1 MKIKETFVALL
12 LISGAMT
19 VGSKAIASDFSNSK
33 NSPKIPAYSQPYLEH
48 NFSPTTFN
56 YSFKKLGLSNPYSP
70 AGMPYQLRNVQM
82 SSNNDICEY
91 IGMAISA
98 FSSGDYI
105 TAKRILDLIMV
116 IDPNIGYAYVLR
128 GLSFLMLES
137 PVSAIT
143 NLEKGLTLLK
153 QENSEESQYL
163 AELVKNLIP
172 MVKITYSI

>member
-56 YSFKKLGLSNPYSP
+56 YSLKKLGLSNPYSP
-70 AGMPYQLRNVQM
+70 AGMPYQIRNVQM

-91 IGMAISA
+91 LGMAISA
-98 FSSGDYI
+98 FSSGDYS
-105 TAKRILDLIMV
+105 TAKIILDTIIGV
-116 IDPNIGYAYVLR
+116 DPNIGYAYILR

-172 MVKITYSI
+172 MLKITYSI

>member
-12 LISGAMT
+12 LISGAMS
-19 VGSKAIASDFSNSK
+19 VGSKAIASDFTTSK
-33 NSPKIPAYSQPYLEH
+33 KSPSTYSQVSLNPQF
-48 NFSPTTFN
+48 NPNGFN
-56 YSFKKLGLSNPYSP
+56 YSFKQLGLSNQYSP
-70 AGMPYQLRNVQM
+70 TGMPYQIRNVQM

-91 IGMAISA
+91 LGIAISA

-105 TAKRILDLIMV
+105 TAKRVLDLIMV

-143 NLEKGLTLLK
+143 NLEKGFALLK

>member
-1 MKIKETFVALL
+1 
-12 LISGAMT
+12 
-19 VGSKAIASDFSNSK
+19 
-33 NSPKIPAYSQPYLEH
+33 
-48 NFSPTTFN
+48 
-56 YSFKKLGLSNPYSP
+56 
-70 AGMPYQLRNVQM
+70 M

-105 TAKRILDLIMV
+105 TAKRVLDLIMV

-128 GLSFLMLES
+128 GLSYLMLES

-143 NLEKGLTLLK
+143 NLEKGFALLK

-172 MVKITYSI
+172 MVKITYAT